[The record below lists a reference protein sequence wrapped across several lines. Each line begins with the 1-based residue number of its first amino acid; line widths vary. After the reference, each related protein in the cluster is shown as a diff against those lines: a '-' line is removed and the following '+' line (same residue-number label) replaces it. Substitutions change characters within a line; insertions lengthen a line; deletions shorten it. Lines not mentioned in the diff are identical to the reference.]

1 MKDLLKSFGYAASG
15 ILCSIKQERNM
26 RIHIV
31 VSLYMFCFLLFHD
44 FFEVTRT
51 QFAILFVACACVM
64 MGELINTSVEAAIN
78 LIEDKFNEKYND
90 FAKIAKDTAAG
101 GVLISACFAVA
112 VGINI
117 FWQRE
122 AFIKM
127 FAYYKAHLGMLLIL
141 ILSLVISIAFIF
153 MGPQKILSLFKKKE
167 K

>member
-1 MKDLLKSFGYAASG
+1 
-15 ILCSIKQERNM
+15 M

-31 VSLYMFCFLLFHD
+31 VSLYMFCFLLFFD

-78 LIEDKFNEKYND
+78 LIEEKFNEKYND
-90 FAKIAKDTAAG
+90 LAKIAKDTAAG
-101 GVLISACFAVA
+101 GVLISAIFAVA
-112 VGINI
+112 VGLNI
-117 FWQRE
+117 FWQKT

-127 FAYYKAHLGMLLIL
+127 FDYYKNHLVMLLVL
-141 ILSLVISIAFIF
+141 VLSLIISIAFIF
-153 MGPQKILSLFKKKE
+153 VGPQKIISLLKKE